1 MHPRSHPA
9 VPLDRRTFFIRGS
22 RRGAGLVVAGVG
34 LPTLLAAC
42 AADDPVISERTTPP
56 PSATPLVTPSEA
68 AEQAR
73 AIVGDVIEFELTS
86 EEWPGDFGFVTMQLH
101 TGVVDDSDV
110 YFIRTDASDEDYA
123 AQEQLVWVPRIGLMA
138 RDDLTGTA
146 VMFDNPADG
155 QPTVLSSEPGRDDYT
170 PAWLLTRARWSGEP
184 QLLRSLDEVQEAAVA
199 GALELTETDIV
210 LNAAVVK
217 WSSGELPADTTERT
231 AYLGPGQ
238 LLEPPDTTAMRVTF
252 KLNQCFPGSRYIVT
266 DHSMEM
272 AATMTSTNFAPKL
285 QGGPTEAGATGR
297 TNVFGNGIAGPGPM
311 GFQPSAFD
319 LDAGE
324 SAWSPYWD
332 HFTYVWAD
340 GGTPRLLT
348 SESEI
353 HAARD
358 AGELEE
364 FPGTPD
370 TDGEVFTVNC
380 PVPVLAPPSFQA

>member
-1 MHPRSHPA
+1 MHPRSRP
-9 VPLDRRTFFIRGS
+9 PLPVDRRTFLIRGS
-22 RRGAGLVVAGVG
+22 RRGAGLVVASVG

-56 PSATPLVTPSEA
+56 PSATPVVTPSEA

-86 EEWPGDFGFVTMQLH
+86 DEWPGDFGFVTMQLH
-101 TGVVDDSDV
+101 AGVVDDSDV

-123 AQEQLVWVPRIGLMA
+123 VQEQLVWVPRIGLMA
-138 RDDLTGTA
+138 RDDLAGTA
-146 VMFDNPADG
+146 VLFDNPADG

-184 QLLRSLDEVQEAAVA
+184 QLLRSLDEVQEAAGA

-217 WSSGELPADTTERT
+217 WSSGELPADATERT

-266 DHSMEM
+266 DHSIEM
-272 AATMTSTNFAPKL
+272 AATMTSTTQA
-285 QGGPTEAGATGR
+285 AGRPDRGWR
-297 TNVFGNGIAGPGPM
+297 HRSHQRVRQRHPGPR
-311 GFQPSAFD
+311 
-319 LDAGE
+319 
-324 SAWSPYWD
+324 
-332 HFTYVWAD
+332 AD
-340 GGTPRLLT
+340 GVPALCVRPRRRRVRV
-348 SESEI
+348 E
-353 HAARD
+353 
-358 AGELEE
+358 
-364 FPGTPD
+364 
-370 TDGEVFTVNC
+370 
-380 PVPVLAPPSFQA
+380 PVLGPFHLRVGRWWHPAAAHLRNRDPRRP